1 MGRKEQVLV
10 TLTQAIA
17 TLRET
22 KFSEPLKFSLL
33 LFSLLA
39 LLLLILRRAL
49 KKKPPR

>member
-22 KFSEPLKFSLL
+22 KFSEPLKVLSFA
-33 LFSLLA
+33 LFPTGIAAIDLEA
-39 LLLLILRRAL
+39 CPEE
-49 KKKPPR
+49 KGT